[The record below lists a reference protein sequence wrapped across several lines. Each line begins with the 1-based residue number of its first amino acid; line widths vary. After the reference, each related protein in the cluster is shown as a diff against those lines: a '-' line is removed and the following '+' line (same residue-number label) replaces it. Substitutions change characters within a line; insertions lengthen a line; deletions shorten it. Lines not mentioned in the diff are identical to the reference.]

1 MKPIISLLFLF
12 SFVFGLSGCR
22 LKNNPP
28 ELIGLSVK
36 QAFVGREIVLTGY
49 QFGSD
54 PVVMFG
60 IGTSTVTASISSHDD
75 KTINIKVP
83 YVSPGITQIRVQTD
97 QGTSDPLPFIV
108 QQPGPEVTSITPT
121 NGLPGTPVVITGDFL
136 NQIKTIKI
144 KDVEAVLKDSSANK
158 ITVLVPQNIARGP
171 GFLTINTKGGL
182 SSNDFIV
189 AGTPQITSISPLK
202 TKPGAELVIKGVN
215 LLDGGVR
222 VNGKFPNQSLTN
234 VTDTEIR
241 TVVPTDATTGR
252 VTVTVFD
259 KLVATSTDTLQIYQQ
274 PFITHLQAQDGVA
287 GEKLII
293 EGRNLSAVSIV
304 QIGGVTAS
312 FRALSDTQLD
322 VTLPA
327 LTSSGSVAISATSV
341 GGTATSLEPFFFFLA
356 PSAIVVTPA
365 RQLRGQQL
373 TVSGKNLYRITDVR
387 VNGIVAQISSRT
399 EGTDLLIHVPDNGT
413 SGPIVVTSRAGSAT
427 TVTPL
432 VVVQKAV
439 VTDFLPARATPGTR
453 VVIRG
458 DFLLNAQIVFAGSAT
473 AAVDDGKNTDTE
485 RWVLVPADAQTG
497 PLRVTNATNET
508 TITATPFT
516 IIPN

>member
-1 MKPIISLLFLF
+1 MKSIVSFFFLF
-12 SFVFGLSGCR
+12 SLVFGLSGCR

-36 QAFVGREIVLTGY
+36 QALVGKEVVLTGY

-60 IGTSTVTASISSHDD
+60 VGASAMTASITSHDD

-83 YVSPGITQIRVQTD
+83 YVTPGITQIRVQTD
-97 QGTSDPLPFIV
+97 QGTSDPLPIIV
-108 QQPGPEVTSITPT
+108 QQPGPEVTSISPA

-144 KDVEAVLKDSSANK
+144 KDIDAILTDSSAKK

-171 GFLTINTKGGL
+171 GFLTITTKGGF
-182 SSNDFIV
+182 SSSDFIV

-222 VNGKFPNQSLTN
+222 VNGKFSDQSLTK

-241 TVVPTDATTGR
+241 TVVPADATTGL
-252 VTVTVFD
+252 VTVTVFN
-259 KLVATSTDTLQIYQQ
+259 KLVATSTDTIHIYQQ
-274 PFITHLQAQDGVA
+274 PYITHLQAQDGVT
-287 GEKLII
+287 GEKLIV
-293 EGRNLSAVSIV
+293 EGREFLPITSVLVGNVP
-304 QIGGVTAS
+304 AS
-312 FRALSDTQLD
+312 FRVLSDIRLE

-327 LTSSGSVAISATSV
+327 LTTSGSVFVSATSL
-341 GGTATSLEPFFFFLA
+341 GGTATSLESLLFFLP
-356 PSAIVVTPA
+356 PSAIVVTPN

-439 VTDFLPARATPGTR
+439 VTDFLPARAAPGTR

-458 DFLLNAQIVFAGSAT
+458 DFLLNAQIVFAGSVT
-473 AAVDDGKNTDTE
+473 AAVNDGRNTDTE

-497 PLRVTNATNET
+497 PIRVTNATNET
-508 TITATPFT
+508 TITTTPFT